1 MPAKKNQNLKP
12 LFGICISY
20 PAPGIIER
28 IGGSWDWIWLDG
40 QHGQIAGYDTML
52 SLVRACDFIKR
63 PAFLRVPGHDAGWI
77 GLALD
82 MSVAAVIVP
91 QIDNVEQARA
101 MVRLMKFP
109 PLGNRSFGG
118 RRPIDLHGRSYSENA
133 NSEVRLICQIESPE
147 AVSNAEE
154 IASVPGVDGLFLGPD
169 DLMLRMGH
177 SMKLPSN
184 RDMLIRAV
192 NAVASAC
199 GNSGKSCICIGVDS
213 HMLTLYRSLGVT
225 HVVAGS
231 DVGFLSLGTKSAL
244 GEIEKSEQ
252 SENQEPVSP
261 ETLSRIY

>member
-1 MPAKKNQNLKP
+1 MEKNQNLKP
-12 LFGICISY
+12 LFGVCISY

-28 IGGSWDWIWLDG
+28 IGESWDWIWLDG
-40 QHGQIAGYDTML
+40 QHGQIAGYDAVL
-52 SLVRACDFIKR
+52 SMVRACDFIER
-63 PAFLRVPGHDAGWI
+63 PAFLRVPGHDAGCI

-82 MSVAAVIVP
+82 MGVAAVIVP
-91 QIDNVEQARA
+91 QIDNVEQAKA
-101 MVRLMKFP
+101 MVRLAKFP

-133 NSEVRLICQIESPE
+133 NSEVKLICQIESPE

-177 SMKLPSN
+177 SMNLPSN
-184 RDMLIRAV
+184 WDVLVGAV

-199 GNSGKSCICIGVDS
+199 GKSGKSCICIGVDA

-231 DVGFLSLGTKSAL
+231 DVGFLAAGTKSAL
-244 GEIEKSEQ
+244 AEIEKSEHF
-252 SENQEPVSP
+252 ETREPFSHDA
-261 ETLSRIY
+261 LNRIY